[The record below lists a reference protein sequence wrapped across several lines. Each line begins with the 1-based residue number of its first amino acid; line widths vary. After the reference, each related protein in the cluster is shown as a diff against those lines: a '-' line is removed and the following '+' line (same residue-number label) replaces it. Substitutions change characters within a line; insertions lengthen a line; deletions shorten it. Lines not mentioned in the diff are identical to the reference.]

1 MSAARLQPAFA
12 TGYER
17 LKGWSELL
25 DAINLYPV
33 ADADTGRNLVVSLA
47 PLHRFGSDPGAA
59 ARRLLLCA
67 TGNSG
72 NIAAGFFAGFIGGD
86 PAADMHR
93 AVRAGRE
100 RARAAIADPA
110 PGTMLTVLD
119 ELLRYFEHSAPPP
132 ADEYPGLIATLEQAV
147 RSTTETL
154 PILKAAGVVDA
165 GALGLFLFMEGFFSA
180 LSDRPHAF
188 RPVTEMFGAAV
199 RLREGFSA
207 PSTPG
212 GGCVDAVLR
221 LDAGGRHTPLPD
233 LPSFGESIVVQR
245 DEERLKIHIH
255 TRRPETLRRA
265 LERAGEVER
274 WSEASLQPPPGGLT
288 EAHRP
293 AVHIVTDAAGSITRE
308 AAAELGVTLLSSYL
322 VLGDRSLPETE
333 MPPAE
338 LYRAMRDGLR
348 VTTAQASVFE
358 RHQSY
363 QSALSCHERVLYLC
377 VGSVY
382 TGNHA
387 IVTAW
392 KREHD
397 PDERLAVV
405 DTGLASGRLGVVVRA
420 AVRFARE
427 AADAEAVTRF
437 ARKAASVSQEYIFLD
452 RLHYLAAGG
461 RLSKTRGFLGDLF
474 NVKPVITPTP
484 EGAAKV
490 GSARTPQAQLAFA
503 LARLEE
509 GMGRDGGG
517 LILLEHSDN
526 REWVDAEALP
536 AIRSRCPA
544 AEILSVPL
552 SLTSGAHMGPGT
564 WGVAFLPARA
574 LAPTPAPGG
583 YRHVS
588 R

>member
-47 PLHRFGSDPGAA
+47 PLHRFGPDPGAV

-100 RARAAIADPA
+100 RARAAIADPM

-119 ELLRYFEHSAPPP
+119 ELLRYFEHSAPTP
-132 ADEYPGLIATLEQAV
+132 ADGYPGLIAVLEQAV
-147 RSTTETL
+147 RATAETL
-154 PILKAAGVVDA
+154 PVLKAAGVVDA
-165 GALGLFLFMEGFFSA
+165 GALGVFLFMEGFFSA
-180 LSDRPHAF
+180 LSGRPHPF
-188 RPVTEMFGAAV
+188 RPVTEVFGAAV
-199 RLREGFSA
+199 RLRDGFA
-207 PSTPG
+207 VPSTPD

-221 LDAGGRHTPLPD
+221 LDPGSREPLPD
-233 LPSFGESIVVQR
+233 LPGLGESIVVQR
-245 DEERLKIHIH
+245 DEDRLKIHIH
-255 TRRPETLRRA
+255 TRRPEALRCA

-274 WSEASLQPPPGGLT
+274 WSEASLQPPSGGFT
-288 EAHRP
+288 EARRQ
-293 AVHIVTDAAGSITRE
+293 AVHVVTDAAGSITRE
-308 AAAELGVTLLSSYL
+308 AAAEMGITLLSSYL

-333 MPPAE
+333 TPAAE
-338 LYRAMRDGLR
+338 LYRAMREGVR

-363 QSALSCHERVLYLC
+363 QSVLGRHERALYLC

-387 IVTAW
+387 VAAAW

-397 PDERLAVV
+397 PDDRLAVV

-420 AVRFARE
+420 VARFARE
-427 AADAEAVTRF
+427 AADADAVTRF
-437 ARKAASVSQEYIFLD
+437 ARAAAQASGELIFLD

-490 GSARTPQAQLAFA
+490 GTARTPQAQLAFA

-509 GMGRDGGG
+509 GMGQGGG

-526 REWVDAEALP
+526 REWVEAEALP
-536 AIRSRCPA
+536 AIRSRCPS

-574 LAPTPAPGG
+574 LSAASEPEA